1 MRIGFSISKIFSVAS
16 AAVFVAAFPF
26 ALRAQPI
33 DLESTRLPIS
43 KVDSAWRF
51 HIGDD
56 ARWAQPGFD
65 DSHWPTLQPA
75 NDWTKQGYPKDTQ
88 LAWFRFHLRAPAHTQ
103 SLVLEL
109 PTIEKSYQLFSD
121 GRLVAQ
127 VGALPPG
134 PARNV
139 IGAPRVF
146 TLAVN
151 SGSSAKEITIALR
164 LWQDVSIAGSRS
176 SRLEGEAYAGDPETV
191 LQQFAA
197 TKAVNLLA
205 TGGVY
210 TIDII
215 LLIVG
220 AATALLF
227 WLTRERFYLWLLVTS
242 SSKLA
247 FTLPILP
254 PNTRR
259 GVFISIPIS
268 TS

>member
-1 MRIGFSISKIFSVAS
+1 MRIGFSISKIFAVAS

-121 GRLVAQ
+121 GTLVGW
-127 VGALPPG
+127 GA
-134 PARNV
+134 PARPS
-139 IGAPRVF
+139 AQCHRRSPR
-146 TLAVN
+146 LHARRQ
-151 SGSSAKEITIALR
+151 LR
-164 LWQDVSIAGSRS
+164 LQRKGDHHCASSLAGCEHR
-176 SRLEGEAYAGDPETV
+176 RVAE
-191 LQQFAA
+191 QQA
-197 TKAVNLLA
+197 
-205 TGGVY
+205 
-210 TIDII
+210 
-215 LLIVG
+215 
-220 AATALLF
+220 
-227 WLTRERFYLWLLVTS
+227 
-242 SSKLA
+242 
-247 FTLPILP
+247 
-254 PNTRR
+254 
-259 GVFISIPIS
+259 
-268 TS
+268 